1 MKLFIRNKV
10 HEYRWIIGYMLFLQ
24 TADMQLLN
32 NKVKKC
38 HKWEQQLTE
47 LNYLVPRKTDSSHN
61 WIWHNLK
68 QIITCLT

>member
-38 HKWEQQLTE
+38 HK
-47 LNYLVPRKTDSSHN
+47 
-61 WIWHNLK
+61 
-68 QIITCLT
+68 